1 MQLLAAKIWKNKSE
15 NKIDEES
22 FKVRQLV
29 MRIIAEMEILLEMEF
44 FENAVLIDGLC
55 NHMKP
60 AINRM
65 KQGVFTENRYID
77 FLEEKYSK
85 VYVATIKSV

>member
-1 MQLLAAKIWKNKSE
+1 
-15 NKIDEES
+15 
-22 FKVRQLV
+22 

-65 KQGVFTENRYID
+65 KTRCIYG
-77 FLEEKYSK
+77 
-85 VYVATIKSV
+85 KSIH

>member
-1 MQLLAAKIWKNKSE
+1 MKKVLKSG
-15 NKIDEES
+15 S
-22 FKVRQLV
+22 WS

-60 AINRM
+60 SDQSNETRCNYGN
-65 KQGVFTENRYID
+65 QYID
-77 FLEEKYSK
+77 F
-85 VYVATIKSV
+85 